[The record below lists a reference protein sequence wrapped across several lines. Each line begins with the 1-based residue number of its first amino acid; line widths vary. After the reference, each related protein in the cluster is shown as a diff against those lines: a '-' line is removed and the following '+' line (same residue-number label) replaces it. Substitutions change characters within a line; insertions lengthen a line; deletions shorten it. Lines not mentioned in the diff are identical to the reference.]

1 MKRIAQFL
9 GCIAL
14 VLSAGIPA
22 VAQEA
27 TPPNAVDDQAETDGK
42 TIHIYVLQNDSA
54 PGGSLDPSTL
64 TIVLAPTRGE
74 AVVIAQGSPKIKYT
88 AIETADGVD
97 SFRYQIC
104 DSNGSCAT
112 ATVTVNISLSET
124 TTTST
129 TTTTITTT
137 STTLPPAGSVEQPPS
152 GGSDSAG
159 TPVTTESTPSTVPAT
174 NDPAPRVHPL
184 GEMML
189 GSHEVIVA
197 AGTTI
202 GEPRGFQFEE
212 DIRYLGRSGR
222 DTLKLIAVPTLM
234 VSGIVGF
241 LMIGLPQNA
250 FGAVLGFLFGLGRWK
265 KKTDAVADPDI
276 GSSPERESETGAIDR
291 S

>member
-1 MKRIAQFL
+1 MKRMAQFL
-9 GCIAL
+9 GCIAV
-14 VLSAGIPA
+14 VLSAGLPA
-22 VAQEA
+22 LAQEA
-27 TPPNAVDDQAETDGK
+27 APPNAVDDQAETDGK
-42 TIHIYVLQNDSA
+42 TAHIYVLQNDSA
-54 PGGSLDPSTL
+54 PGGSLEPSTL

-88 AIETADGVD
+88 AIGTEAGID

-112 ATVTVNISLSET
+112 ATVTVNILLSG

-129 TTTTITTT
+129 TTTTTMMTT
-137 STTLPPAGSVEQPPS
+137 STTLPPAGAVEQPPS
-152 GGSDSAG
+152 GPSDSAE
-159 TPVTTESTPSTVPAT
+159 TPAAAESTTSTVPAT

-189 GSHEVIVA
+189 GSYEVIVA

-202 GEPRGFQFEE
+202 GEPRGIQFEE
-212 DIRYLGRSGR
+212 DVRFLGRSGR
-222 DTLKLIAVPTLM
+222 DTLKLIAVPSLM

-250 FGAVLGFLFGLGRWK
+250 FGAVLGFLFGLRRRK
-265 KKTDAVADPDI
+265 KKPEAVAKPEI
-276 GSSPERESETGAIDR
+276 GSSPEREPETQI
-291 S
+291 

>member
-1 MKRIAQFL
+1 MKRIVQFL

-74 AVVIAQGSPKIKYT
+74 AVVIAQGSPKIKYA
-88 AIETADGVD
+88 AIGTEAGVD

-104 DSNGSCAT
+104 DSAGSCAT
-112 ATVTVNISLSET
+112 ATVTVTISLNGT

-137 STTLPPAGSVEQPPS
+137 STTLPPAVEQPPS

-159 TPVTTESTPSTVPAT
+159 TSVTTESTTSTVPAS

-250 FGAVLGFLFGLGRWK
+250 FAAVLGFLFGLGRRK

-276 GSSPERESETGAIDR
+276 GSSPERESKTGAIDR